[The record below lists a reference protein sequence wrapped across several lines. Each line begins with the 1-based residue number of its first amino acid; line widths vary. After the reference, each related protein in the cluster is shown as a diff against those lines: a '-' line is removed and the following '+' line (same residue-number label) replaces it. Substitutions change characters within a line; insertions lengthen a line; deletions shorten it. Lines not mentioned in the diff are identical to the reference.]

1 MSLATQLLLFVML
14 TSTSAAG
21 ETELRSLFLC
31 VQVRGRRAF
40 LILTICKIWIRVRL
54 ELESVQSSEQVPVPS
69 ENKAM
74 DRNTTGTAEMQGN
87 GSANR
92 KKTTI
97 AQSLKATKI

>member
-21 ETELRSLFLC
+21 ETELRSLLLC

-74 DRNTTGTAEMQGN
+74 DRNTTGTAEMQRN

-92 KKTTI
+92 KKPLLT
-97 AQSLKATKI
+97 KA